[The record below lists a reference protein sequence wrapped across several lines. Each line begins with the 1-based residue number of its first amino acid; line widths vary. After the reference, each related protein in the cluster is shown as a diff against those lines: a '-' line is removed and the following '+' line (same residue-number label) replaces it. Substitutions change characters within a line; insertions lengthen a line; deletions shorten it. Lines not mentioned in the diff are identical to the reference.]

1 MEQQNQN
8 HNETA
13 RKSSAAEDRTTATAL
28 AATAP
33 AAGTGEGA
41 SWDQLMAQSP
51 ALAPVGRWLKCLR
64 KPAISLQY
72 SFQKRHIPDLDVA
85 QSAAQSAAQEAAQ
98 SAAQE
103 ATQSAAQEA
112 AQSAAQG
119 AAQSAAQGA
128 ETAGKGQNS
137 DVMDVTGG
145 ATLRYFD
152 LAAGVVG
159 IMLLS
164 CLWKGCCALKRA
176 MKR

>member
-98 SAAQE
+98 SAAQ
-103 ATQSAAQEA
+103 
-112 AQSAAQG
+112 G

>member
-13 RKSSAAEDRTTATAL
+13 RKSSAAEDRTAAEPT
-28 AATAP
+28 ATAP

-41 SWDQLMAQSP
+41 SWDRLMAQSP
-51 ALAPVGRWLKCLR
+51 MLAPLGQWLKCLR

-72 SFQKRHIPDLDVA
+72 SFQKRHIPDLDAA
-85 QSAAQSAAQEAAQ
+85 QRAAQS
-98 SAAQE
+98 
-103 ATQSAAQEA
+103 A

-119 AAQSAAQGA
+119 AAQSAAQGAAQGAAQSA

-159 IMLLS
+159 IMLLG
-164 CLWKGCCALKRA
+164 CLWKGCCALKRV
-176 MKR
+176 MKG